1 MNVSVSA
8 TISNLNQKWR
18 ALSQSL
24 GWVWAGCYV
33 LHLALKKI
41 GIKFQAYRFA
51 YQPIPLARKLAVPPN
66 IVFKWVDSFHA
77 DLLVE
82 DRKEHIVKARL
93 ARGDLC
99 LAAYKES
106 EMVAFIWLATSHY
119 PEDDTRCDYQLA
131 SPPLVWDYDVYVAPK
146 YRVTRLFAQLWE
158 EANDYLRA
166 RQIHWS
172 VSRISAFNAASIRA
186 HVRSGAKL
194 TGTALFWQMGQ
205 MQLLMSSQKPF
216 VHLSRQ
222 SRPIFQFN
230 ASKPF

>member
-1 MNVSVSA
+1 MLASIRA
-8 TISNLNQKWR
+8 INQKWR

-24 GWVWAGCYV
+24 GWLWACCYV
-33 LHLALKKI
+33 FHLLLKKM

-51 YQPIPLARKLAVPPN
+51 YQPIPSARKLAIPPN
-66 IVFKWVDSFHA
+66 ITFKWIDAFHT

-82 DRKEHIVKARL
+82 DRKAHIVQGRL

-99 LAAYKES
+99 LAAFKES
-106 EMVAFIWLATSHY
+106 EMVAFIWLAMSHY
-119 PEDDTRCDYQLA
+119 PEDDTRCDYQLE

-158 EANDYLRA
+158 EANDYLRTH
-166 RQIHWS
+166 QIQWS

-194 TGTALFWQMGQ
+194 TGSAFFWQMGQ
-205 MQLLMSSQKPF
+205 IQWLMSSQKPF

-230 ASKPF
+230 APTSF